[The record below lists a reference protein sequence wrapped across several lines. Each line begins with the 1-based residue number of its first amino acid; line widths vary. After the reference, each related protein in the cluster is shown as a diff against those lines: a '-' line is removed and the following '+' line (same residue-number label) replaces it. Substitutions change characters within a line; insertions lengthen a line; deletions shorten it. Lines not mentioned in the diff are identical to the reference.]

1 MEKKKKMNDPS
12 ISSYLDSTG
21 DKRDASY
28 TTQPLELL
36 NDLGFDSAFNY
47 DEVDGQFEIRDNGK
61 VSPFPFSNTGPD
73 GTAGNPNSA
82 VPMDHSRESGS
93 QINLEGSVNLE
104 GSEAKQTLKND
115 FYVIFKNF
123 TNYCGVPVS
132 LQKHVVVSDIKG
144 LVPGGALK
152 PIDANGDATFDVTEH
167 YWFPML
173 AGLSDL
179 TSDPRP
185 EVRSCA
191 LEVLFDLLDER
202 GSKFSSSF
210 WESIFH
216 RVLFPI
222 FDHVRHAGREGISS
236 DDELLRE
243 TNIHSLQL
251 LCNLFNTFY
260 KQMLNIVMMHHKHN
274 V

>member
-1 MEKKKKMNDPS
+1 M
-12 ISSYLDSTG
+12 
-21 DKRDASY
+21 
-28 TTQPLELL
+28 
-36 NDLGFDSAFNY
+36 
-47 DEVDGQFEIRDNGK
+47 
-61 VSPFPFSNTGPD
+61 
-73 GTAGNPNSA
+73 
-82 VPMDHSRESGS
+82 
-93 QINLEGSVNLE
+93 
-104 GSEAKQTLKND
+104 
-115 FYVIFKNF
+115 
-123 TNYCGVPVS
+123 
-132 LQKHVVVSDIKG
+132 
-144 LVPGGALK
+144 K

-191 LEVLFDLLDER
+191 LEVLFDLLNER

-236 DDELLRE
+236 DAELLRE

-260 KQMLNIVMMHHKHN
+260 KVFNVCCLKFIPFTSNLSRNKLLMLLFSKDACQNSCVGCQEKMFY
-274 V
+274 